1 MQKMNGKSK
10 VMTINLGATGSA
22 LISKVSKKMISNI
35 KVSKITMTITIVT
48 ILTRVS
54 VIFISKKI
62 A

>member
-1 MQKMNGKSK
+1 
-10 VMTINLGATGSA
+10 MTINLGATGSA